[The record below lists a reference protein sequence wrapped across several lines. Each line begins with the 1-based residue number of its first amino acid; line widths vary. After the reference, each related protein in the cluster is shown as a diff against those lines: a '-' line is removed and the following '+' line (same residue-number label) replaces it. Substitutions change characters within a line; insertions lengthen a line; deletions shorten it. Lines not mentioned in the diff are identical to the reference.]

1 MTLEQR
7 WSMKENWLK
16 IYRKDLKMS
25 ESQESIVLNH
35 LKKYKHITT
44 WEAITEYRITRLS
57 ARIYDL
63 RQAGHKI
70 ISRTVSSNDSDK
82 HFSEYSLIK

>member
-1 MTLEQR
+1 
-7 WSMKENWLK
+7 
-16 IYRKDLKMS
+16 MS
-25 ESQESIVLNH
+25 QNETQNNQILNY
-35 LKKYKHITT
+35 LKKGN
-44 WEAITEYRITRLS
+44 AITPLLALNLFGCFRLS

-70 ISRTVSSNDSDK
+70 ISRTVSSNESDK